1 MLVPVPVLKRITDF
15 SSLIG
20 KKLSTSIYCHVRD
33 ILDERT
39 QIWHFVSSTNNH
51 HLLWNLGG
59 VTLLLLWDTTLK
71 KCITSKEG
79 IEGEFRKNHVQL
91 VSRTGQ
97 KFATMHISLVGQP
110 FVSQLKRGTTFLNI
124 SSPYASYTTKSM
136 GILEWQVTTYSSQTL
151 SLRQNRPVRDRK
163 CPVRDNHSQ
172 ISLNILIFFLQHQL
186 IQPLGMV
193 EN

>member
-1 MLVPVPVLKRITDF
+1 M
-15 SSLIG
+15 
-20 KKLSTSIYCHVRD
+20 
-33 ILDERT
+33 
-39 QIWHFVSSTNNH
+39 
-51 HLLWNLGG
+51 
-59 VTLLLLWDTTLK
+59 LLLLWDTTLK

-136 GILEWQVTTYSSQTL
+136 GILE
-151 SLRQNRPVRDRK
+151 
-163 CPVRDNHSQ
+163 
-172 ISLNILIFFLQHQL
+172 
-186 IQPLGMV
+186 
-193 EN
+193 